1 MTMTM
6 KRIAVATM
14 LAFTTAMVA
23 PAATFA
29 AAQGQT
35 PAKAASLTV
44 PIVGSGGGGTFNGTF
59 QLQRFA
65 SQNGALTAVG
75 ILSGTVTS
83 ATGVVG
89 TILKTVALPAAVVD
103 PTCAILHLD
112 LGPLDLDLLGLRIQ
126 LSRVVLDIT
135 AEAGAG
141 NLLGNLLCSV
151 TNLLN
156 PGSLSGSPLGQ
167 LSQILNALLALAPKT
182 A

>member
-23 PAATFA
+23 PAATLA
-29 AAQGQT
+29 AAA
-35 PAKAASLTV
+35 PAPPATALTV
-44 PIVGSGGGGTFNGTF
+44 PIVGAGPAGSGTTFAGTF

-75 ILSGTVTS
+75 ILSGTVS
-83 ATGVVG
+83 NATGVVG
-89 TILKTVALPAAVVD
+89 TILKTVALPAAVAQS
-103 PTCAILHLD
+103 TCAILHLD
-112 LGPLDLDLLGLRIQ
+112 LGPLNLDLLGLNVD

-141 NLLGNLLCSV
+141 NLLGNLLCGV
-151 TNLLN
+151 ANLLN
-156 PGSLSGSPLGQ
+156 DPNGLARILN
-167 LSQILNALLALAPKT
+167 QILGGLLG
-182 A
+182 